1 MIAVQL
7 LVALFLLVFLLV
19 LAVPV
24 LLLVA
29 VALGPVTIGIICA
42 VGFGLM
48 VFALWSLVLAL
59 GAFGRSVGRAGS
71 RHMHHQPGLH
81 HP

>member
-1 MIAVQL
+1 VML
-7 LVALFLLVFLLV
+7 LLALFVLV

-24 LLLVA
+24 LLLIA

-42 VGFGLM
+42 IGFGLM
-48 VFALWSLVLAL
+48 VFALWSLVVAL

-71 RHMHHQPGLH
+71 RHVHHQPGLR

>member
-1 MIAVQL
+1 VML
-7 LVALFLLVFLLV
+7 LLALFLLV
-19 LAVPV
+19 LAIPV
-24 LLLVA
+24 LLLIA

-48 VFALWSLVLAL
+48 VFALWSLLVAL

-71 RHMHHQPGLH
+71 QHMHHQPGLR